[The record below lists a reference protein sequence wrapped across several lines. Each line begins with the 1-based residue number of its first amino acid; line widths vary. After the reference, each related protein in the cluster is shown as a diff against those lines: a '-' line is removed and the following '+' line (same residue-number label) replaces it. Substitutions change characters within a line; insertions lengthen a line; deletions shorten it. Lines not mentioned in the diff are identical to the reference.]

1 MKKIVKLFIQ
11 LVSINFKYFL
21 EYRLSLLISFFLTFF
36 WILSYLVF
44 TEAIFYNINS
54 LAGLNKGQVLLIFSF
69 YYLFQTIGNI
79 LYRDNFEDFA
89 DSMRRGELDLI
100 LTKPVPHRMMIFF
113 NKMRFDFLSS
123 FIIVVFLMLYAYS
136 NLTTEFEFW
145 PFLVGCVYSVIG
157 TIIFYSLLSIIAS
170 LAFWLQRN
178 ETLGVLIWNLSQISR
193 YPRQIFGKAFSF
205 ILTFMLPFAL
215 LASVPAEIS
224 LRMIEWQYLVYT
236 VIVCVVIYLLSLKFW
251 QVGIKRYSSA
261 N

>member
-1 MKKIVKLFIQ
+1 MS
-11 LVSINFKYFL
+11 LV
-21 EYRLSLLISFFLTFF
+21 ISFFLTFF

-44 TEAIFYNINS
+44 IEAIFYNISS

-79 LYRDNFEDFA
+79 FYRDNFEDFA
-89 DSMRRGELDLI
+89 DNMRRGELDLI

-123 FIIVVFLMLYAYS
+123 FIIVGFLMVYAYS
-136 NLTTEFEFW
+136 NITDSFELL
-145 PFLVGCVYSVIG
+145 PFIVGCIYSLIG
-157 TIIFYSLLSIIAS
+157 TVIFYSLLSIIAT
-170 LAFWLQRN
+170 LAFWLQKN

-193 YPRQIFGKAFSF
+193 YPRQIFSKAFSF

-236 VIVCVVIYLLSLKFW
+236 VIVCIALYLVSYKFW
-251 QVGIKRYSSA
+251 QSGIKRYSSA